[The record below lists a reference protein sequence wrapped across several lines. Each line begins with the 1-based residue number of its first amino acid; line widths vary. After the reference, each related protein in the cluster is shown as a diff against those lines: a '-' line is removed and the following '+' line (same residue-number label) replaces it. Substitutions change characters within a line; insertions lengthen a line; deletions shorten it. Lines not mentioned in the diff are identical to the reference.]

1 MPQPRGFPFTHS
13 QINALLRIGFLC
25 REPSLEGFSV
35 FPCTVNSLYTEANL
49 LTPGWPGLD
58 FSFVTLKTVT
68 SLFVVLVCSFVSG
81 DKKSGTSVQGLS
93 CRFGEIVDRAW
104 LVVLKLKGSW
114 AAVGTT
120 GLALNLPCEVLLA
133 LTLQMKWRCFQAVSS
148 RTDTHVTSNLLVHN
162 PFCWAV
168 DPAQTPRC
176 KE

>member
-35 FPCTVNSLYTEANL
+35 FPCTVNPLYTEANL

-81 DKKSGTSVQGLS
+81 DKKSGTSAQGLS

-104 LVVLKLKGSW
+104 LW
-114 AAVGTT
+114 
-120 GLALNLPCEVLLA
+120 
-133 LTLQMKWRCFQAVSS
+133 
-148 RTDTHVTSNLLVHN
+148 
-162 PFCWAV
+162 
-168 DPAQTPRC
+168 
-176 KE
+176 